1 MGEGSTGAVGAVAAF
16 TAGRGLSQNM
26 QNTGRQVTDTV
37 KSFKAHKEKEANQQ
51 LENVKGFNSISND
64 LDKNLGAG
72 QGERISSILGI
83 NDKNSLSQNSQ
94 KNLGEFNR
102 GAALAEKYAGEE
114 GKEAF
119 INAMEESAANG
130 FSQHGDAAEAAKFHS
145 QNIASNAMEAKAE
158 EKFGSAA
165 SAYLHAVAP
174 HKDGD
179 PNLLDLDKGG
189 KAISDLGKAHSMLGP
204 EFQTVLSQAVANH
217 ADNPSAMN
225 SFIAGHYNDAKMN
238 APVEQKE
245 IANPVNDSHEGLP
258 PVMDTPT
265 FNPTTGE
272 VEGGAVNSEPQ
283 QASLD
288 FTPVNQATIDQFGA
302 EQISVPNNE
311 PPKISDGDINDV

>member
-1 MGEGSTGAVGAVAAF
+1 MEQHLQRSMLVRKERSLHKCNGGICCQWFLSAWRC
-16 TAGRGLSQNM
+16 GRSSKIPLSEYC
-26 QNTGRQVTDTV
+26 
-37 KSFKAHKEKEANQQ
+37 FKCN
-51 LENVKGFNSISND
+51 G
-64 LDKNLGAG
+64 
-72 QGERISSILGI
+72 
-83 NDKNSLSQNSQ
+83 
-94 KNLGEFNR
+94 
-102 GAALAEKYAGEE
+102 
-114 GKEAF
+114 GKK
-119 INAMEESAANG
+119 
-130 FSQHGDAAEAAKFHS
+130 QRK
-145 QNIASNAMEAKAE
+145 
-158 EKFGSAA
+158 KFGSAA

>member
-1 MGEGSTGAVGAVAAF
+1 
-16 TAGRGLSQNM
+16 
-26 QNTGRQVTDTV
+26 
-37 KSFKAHKEKEANQQ
+37 
-51 LENVKGFNSISND
+51 
-64 LDKNLGAG
+64 
-72 QGERISSILGI
+72 
-83 NDKNSLSQNSQ
+83 
-94 KNLGEFNR
+94 
-102 GAALAEKYAGEE
+102 
-114 GKEAF
+114 
-119 INAMEESAANG
+119 
-130 FSQHGDAAEAAKFHS
+130 
-145 QNIASNAMEAKAE
+145 
-158 EKFGSAA
+158 
-165 SAYLHAVAP
+165 
-174 HKDGD
+174 
-179 PNLLDLDKGG
+179 
-189 KAISDLGKAHSMLGP
+189 MLGP